1 MRLKIKPKE
10 EEMNL
15 VERAKNIVLAPAKE
29 WDVIK
34 GESLSITDM
43 FTKYA
48 MILAAIPA
56 VAGLIGNSLIGISYG
71 FGTFRV
77 PIGSSLVWAILQY
90 VLSLGGAYLFGF
102 IIDALAP
109 SFGCAKDLAASMKVV
124 IFSYTVA
131 WIAGVL
137 MIIPSLGILVSIA
150 SIYSLYLLYIGLAK
164 VKDVPKDKMVGYYV
178 VSIVVAVVIFFVI
191 GLIVSRVAFGGAY
204 AALRGGF

>member
-1 MRLKIKPKE
+1 
-10 EEMNL
+10 MNL
-15 VERAKNIVLAPAKE
+15 VERAKNILLTPNKE

-56 VAGLIGNSLIGISYG
+56 VAGFIGNSVIGISYG

-77 PIGSSLVWAILQY
+77 PLGSSLVWAILQY
-90 VLSLGGAYLFGF
+90 VLSLGGVYLFAF

-109 SFGCAKDLAASMKVV
+109 SFGCTKDLTASMKVV
-124 IFSYTVA
+124 VFAYTAAWVA
-131 WIAGVL
+131 GIL
-137 MIIPSLGILVSIA
+137 MIIPSLAILVSLA

-164 VKDVPKDKMVGYYV
+164 VKNVPKDKMVGYYV